1 MKLLKFNY
9 LLVLSLIIT
18 SSLLGCSKQEEQ
30 LSTTPTASIENTA
43 SAFVSVKNGKFNLN
57 NKAYYFAGTNFWH
70 AAYLG
75 MESIPNS
82 NTANREKLIKELDNL
97 KSLGITNLRVL
108 AASESSDL
116 MMALRPAMQTKI
128 GQYDDRFLQGLDF
141 LLSEMNKRD
150 MKAVLFLNNFWQWS
164 GGMSQYVSWLTGEPV
179 FDPDV
184 TGDWNGFMENSAKFY
199 RMPKAQEY
207 YRQLIKKVISR
218 TNSINGIAYVDDP
231 TIMTWEL
238 ANEPRPGSDQDGGK
252 HAQEFL
258 TWVDNS
264 AKYIHSLD
272 KNHLVT
278 TGSEGSM
285 GTVRDADLFVKTHQ
299 LASIDYATFH
309 LWPKN
314 WQWFDVKNPEAT
326 FDSAMKEVNAY
337 IDLHFTMAKTINKPM
352 VMEEFG
358 VERDQGSFSP
368 EATTV
373 WRDKILGKMF
383 DRVNHHAVNDG
394 NVGGTNFWAWSGSA
408 RTDRSDYIWQDG
420 DEFFGDPPQEPQG
433 LNAVFDSDTSTLVVI
448 KKHASEMNTLSK

>member
-1 MKLLKFNY
+1 MKLIKLNA
-9 LLVLSLIIT
+9 LLVLSLLIT
-18 SSLLGCSKQEEQ
+18 SSLFGCSQQENENPPSQ
-30 LSTTPTASIENTA
+30 PSNEAS
-43 SAFVSVKNGKFNLN
+43 SFVSVQNGKFNLN

-75 MESIPNS
+75 MESVTDSKI
-82 NTANREKLIKELDNL
+82 ANRKKLINELDHL
-97 KSLGITNLRVL
+97 KSLGVTNLRVL
-108 AASESSDL
+108 AASESSNLL
-116 MMALRPAMQTKI
+116 MSLRPAMQTTP
-128 GQYDDRFLQGLDF
+128 GQYDENFLIGLDF
-141 LLSEMNKRD
+141 LLNEMGKRD

-207 YRQLIKKVISR
+207 YRQVIKKVITR
-218 TNSINGIAYVDDP
+218 INSINGIAYVDDP
-231 TIMTWEL
+231 AIMTWEL

-252 HAQEFL
+252 HAKEFL
-258 TWVDNS
+258 QWVDDS
-264 AKYIHSLD
+264 AQYIHSLD

-278 TGSEGSM
+278 TGSEGVM
-285 GTVRDADLFVKTHQ
+285 GTVRDADLFIKTHQ
-299 LASIDYATFH
+299 LTAIDYATFH

-314 WQWFDVKNPEAT
+314 WQWFDVQNPEAT

-337 IDLHFTMAKTINKPM
+337 IDLHFSMAKTLNKPM

-358 VERDQGSFSP
+358 IERDQGSFSP
-368 EATTV
+368 EASTV

-383 DRVNHHAVNDG
+383 DRVNHHAINNG

-408 RTDRSDYIWQDG
+408 RSHRSDYIWQDG

-433 LNAVFDSDTSTLVVI
+433 LNAVFNTDKSTLVVI
-448 KKHASEMNTLSK
+448 KKHADEMIALSK